1 MKVVVVGG
9 GIAGLSAAHRLAE
22 TKRPGLEV
30 TLLERSDR
38 FGGTIRTI
46 ALGGCLVELG
56 PDSFLSTKPWL
67 TQLAERLGVAD
78 RIIATATTHRRSH
91 VVHRGRLHP
100 LPDGFLMMAPTRL
113 WPMVTTSL
121 FSWTG
126 KIRCALEL
134 VLPRSRAT
142 GDESLGAFVRRR
154 FGGEVLERVV
164 QPLIGGIYAGD
175 PDTLSLKATIPR
187 FLEMETRYRS
197 VIRAMVAQRR
207 AAAGREGGSTAGS
220 GARYGELVTFDHG
233 METIVQALTE
243 SLPDEAMHTH
253 SDVVDLNREGDL
265 WRLACGDGQHI
276 DADAVILALP
286 ARRAANLLRGIETGL
301 YDELSAIP
309 HASSAVLN
317 LVYRRSDVPHPMDC
331 FGFVVPAI
339 EERDIIA
346 CTFSSVKF
354 PNRAPEDRVL
364 IRAFIGGARQQHMLD
379 FDDEELNRIV
389 RAELKD
395 LMGIE
400 AAPLHTALT
409 RYPVAM
415 PQYLVGHSRRIER
428 IESLLEQYPGLALA
442 GNAYGGVGLPDC
454 VRSGE
459 QAAERV
465 LEMEKDDSR

>member
-22 TKRPGLEV
+22 SKRPGLEV

-46 ALGGCLVELG
+46 ERDGCLVELG

-67 TQLAERLGVAD
+67 SDLAGRLGVAD
-78 RIIATATTHRRSH
+78 RIIPTASTHRGAH

-126 KIRCALEL
+126 KVRCALDL
-134 VLPRSRAT
+134 VLPRGAEA

-187 FLEMETRYRS
+187 FLEMERRHRS
-197 VIRAMVAQRR
+197 VIKAMVAQRR
-207 AAAGREGGSTAGS
+207 MAARGGSGASTGS
-220 GARYGELVTFDHG
+220 GARYGELVTFDKG
-233 METIVQALTE
+233 METIVEVLLQHLPADTMHARTE
-243 SLPDEAMHTH
+243 VISLIRDG
-253 SDVVDLNREGDL
+253 RL
-265 WRLACGDGQHI
+265 WRLASSDGRRF
-276 DADAVILALP
+276 DADGVILALP
-286 ARRAANLLRGIETGL
+286 ARNAAELLHGVDSAM

-317 LVYRRSDVPHPMDC
+317 LVYRRSDVPHPLDC
-331 FGFVVPAI
+331 FGFVVPEA
-339 EERDIIA
+339 EKRKIIA

-354 PNRAPEDRVL
+354 PNRAPENVVL
-364 IRAFIGGARQQHMLD
+364 LRAFIGGACQQDLLD
-379 FDDEELNRIV
+379 VDDEEMLRNVQEELN
-389 RAELKD
+389 D

-400 AAPLHTALT
+400 AAPRHIALA
-409 RYPVAM
+409 RYPDAM
-415 PQYLVGHSRRIER
+415 PQYQVGHVRRMER
-428 IESLLEQYPGLALA
+428 IESLLERHPGLALA

-454 VRSGE
+454 VHSGE

>member
-9 GIAGLSAAHRLAE
+9 GIAGLSAAHRLTEA
-22 TKRPGLEV
+22 KRPGLEV

-46 ALGGCLVELG
+46 ELGGCLVELG
-56 PDSFLSTKPWL
+56 PDSFLSSKPWL
-67 TQLAERLGVAD
+67 TRLAERLGVAD

-126 KIRCALEL
+126 KIRCAMDL

-154 FGGEVLERVV
+154 FGAEVLERVV
-164 QPLIGGIYAGD
+164 QPLIGGIYTGD
-175 PDTLSLKATIPR
+175 PDRLSLKATIPR

-207 AAAGREGGSTAGS
+207 AAARRVSGSSDGS

-233 METIVQALTE
+233 METIVQALTAT
-243 SLPDEAMHTH
+243 LPEEAMHTH
-253 SDVVDLNREGDL
+253 SDVVSLNREGNR
-265 WRLACGDGQHI
+265 WRLACGDGLRI
-276 DADAVILALP
+276 DADAVVLALP
-286 ARRAANLLRGIETGL
+286 GQKAADLLRGIDAGL
-301 YDELSAIP
+301 YDELAAIP

-317 LVYRRSDVPHPMDC
+317 LVYRRSDVTHPMDC
-331 FGFVVPAI
+331 FGFVVPAV
-339 EERDIIA
+339 EERNIIA

-354 PNRAPEDRVL
+354 PNRAPEGHVL
-364 IRAFIGGARQQHMLD
+364 IRAFIGGARQRHLLD
-379 FDDEELNRIV
+379 FDDEEILRIV
-389 RAELKD
+389 QVELKD

-400 AAPLHTALT
+400 AAPLHTASA
-409 RYPVAM
+409 RYPDAM
-415 PQYLVGHSRRIER
+415 PQYLVGHGRRLER
-428 IESLLEQYPGLALA
+428 IESLLERYPGLALA

-465 LEMEKDDSR
+465 LEMVEVDSR